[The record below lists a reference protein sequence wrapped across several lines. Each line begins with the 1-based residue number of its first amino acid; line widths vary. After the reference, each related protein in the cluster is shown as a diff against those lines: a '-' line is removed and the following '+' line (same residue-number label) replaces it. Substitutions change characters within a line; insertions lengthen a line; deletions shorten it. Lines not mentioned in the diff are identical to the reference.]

1 MAVPQEIE
9 EAQALGPNTSE
20 EQRARLA
27 QEIEH
32 LKMEMERRR
41 RKKQQEEEEK
51 LQEEMEDVAYMPEDQ
66 AEGDDDEEEQLEG
79 EAVKVTPPPA
89 APKGTQKCVM
99 TNTEQWGIT
108 FGALGS
114 TQTCCETLRLVPSM

>member
-1 MAVPQEIE
+1 MQQEIE

-51 LQEEMEDVAYMPEDQ
+51 LQEEMEDVAYMPEEQ
-66 AEGDDDEEEQLEG
+66 AEGDDEDDEQLEG
-79 EAVKVTPPPA
+79 EAPKIVPPPA
-89 APKGTQKCVM
+89 APKGMRGAPQRFADSGIRSLLLLKCV
-99 TNTEQWGIT
+99 
-108 FGALGS
+108 FRCLA
-114 TQTCCETLRLVPSM
+114 